1 MHTSAITR
9 TEETPNKGFDKV
21 FAFLREQFLAGAIQ
35 PGDRLSPERELCLRL
50 GVSRPV
56 LREALRALSMLG
68 VVDILHGVGTVVR
81 RPDTSVLDE
90 FFTFA
95 LAQQPDMADDVLEAR
110 IAIECQAIRL
120 ACSRATLADLE
131 RLRAALEDVRRTIND
146 ETAGAT
152 SDYIFHEAL
161 VRAGHAPT
169 LLCLYRA
176 MAPLLHRTHQERRVL
191 VRRYADIKRYV
202 AEDHERIF
210 EAVVARDEARAD
222 AILRKHFAIGDEYRH
237 RAATSAVMP

>member
-131 RLRAALEDVRRTIND
+131 RLRGPGGR
-146 ETAGAT
+146 
-152 SDYIFHEAL
+152 S
-161 VRAGHAPT
+161 
-169 LLCLYRA
+169 
-176 MAPLLHRTHQERRVL
+176 
-191 VRRYADIKRYV
+191 
-202 AEDHERIF
+202 
-210 EAVVARDEARAD
+210 
-222 AILRKHFAIGDEYRH
+222 
-237 RAATSAVMP
+237 

>member
-1 MHTSAITR
+1 M
-9 TEETPNKGFDKV
+9 
-21 FAFLREQFLAGAIQ
+21 
-35 PGDRLSPERELCLRL
+35 
-50 GVSRPV
+50 
-56 LREALRALSMLG
+56 
-68 VVDILHGVGTVVR
+68 
-81 RPDTSVLDE
+81 
-90 FFTFA
+90 
-95 LAQQPDMADDVLEAR
+95 
-110 IAIECQAIRL
+110 
-120 ACSRATLADLE
+120 
-131 RLRAALEDVRRTIND
+131 
-146 ETAGAT
+146 
-152 SDYIFHEAL
+152 
-161 VRAGHAPT
+161 RAGHAPT